1 VFLHPSFS
9 YFFLLL
15 FFYCFTFKKT
25 ERMKKALFTLSLFA
39 SSWSFAQNQLHQV
52 LVVNEGYY
60 DYQTG
65 AILEPVT
72 IGSYNP
78 TTQQYQVVD
87 TLENMRF
94 ASDLVIDGNFYYV
107 AADAKIYKMDL
118 NTHQEIA
125 NVSCPGVRNLA
136 VYQDKLVATR
146 GEYLTTYDSYLHVY
160 NTADLQLIQAIDTVT
175 GPKWATQNIVID
187 GTTAY
192 LAVNNAYEWGNEKG
206 IIGQLNLTNFSYGN
220 EVDLGPNGKNP
231 DNLVKYG
238 SALYTVNNK
247 DWNGTSISKFELA
260 TNTASTV
267 NIANAITGCGT
278 SALRDDKITYQI
290 SMETSLNNFDING
303 MNNIGPVVG
312 INLNFYELAQEPLS
326 GQFYASSTDFFS
338 TGNVY
343 IYDATNTELN
353 QFTVGVS
360 PGTIVFDIRTST
372 GINETTSNF
381 SVSPN
386 PTNDILTIQGK
397 SANDLVSLVDLN
409 GIVVL
414 SNTDATLNIS
424 QLPAGIYYV
433 NINGTCQKV
442 IKL

>member
-1 VFLHPSFS
+1 
-9 YFFLLL
+9 
-15 FFYCFTFKKT
+15 
-25 ERMKKALFTLSLFA
+25 MKKALITLSLFA

-52 LVVNEGYY
+52 LVVNEGFF

-78 TTQQYQVVD
+78 VSQQYQVVD

-107 AADAKIYKMDL
+107 AADSKIFKMDL
-118 NTHQEIA
+118 NSHQEISSVA
-125 NVSCPGVRNLA
+125 CPGVRNLA
-136 VYQDKLVATR
+136 IYQNKLIATR

-160 NTADLQLIQAIDTVT
+160 NTADLQLIQAFDTVT

-192 LAVNNAYEWGNEKG
+192 LVVNNAYEWGNEKG
-206 IIGQLNLTNFSYGN
+206 IIGQLNLSNLSYGS
-220 EVDLGPNGKNP
+220 EVDLGPDGKNP

-260 TNTASTV
+260 NNATSTV
-267 NIANAITGCGT
+267 NIANAVAGCGT
-278 SALRDDKITYQI
+278 SALRDDKLTYQI

-312 INLNFYELAQEPLS
+312 INVNFYELAQEPLS
-326 GQFYASSTDFFS
+326 GQLYASSTDFFS
-338 TGNVY
+338 TGTVY
-343 IYDATNTELN
+343 IYDATNTEIH
-353 QFTVGVS
+353 QFAAGVS
-360 PGTIVFDIRTST
+360 PGTIVFDIRSSA
-372 GINETTSNF
+372 GINEETTNF

-397 SANDLVSLVDLN
+397 SANELVSLVDLN
-409 GIVVL
+409 GTTVL
-414 SNTDATLNIS
+414 SSTASTLNIS

-433 NINGTCQKV
+433 NIHGTSQKV

>member
-1 VFLHPSFS
+1 
-9 YFFLLL
+9 
-15 FFYCFTFKKT
+15 
-25 ERMKKALFTLSLFA
+25 MKKALITLSLFA

-52 LVVNEGYY
+52 LVVNEGSF

-78 TTQQYQVVD
+78 TTQLYQVVD

-94 ASDLVIDGNFYYV
+94 ASDLVIDGNFYFV
-107 AADAKIYKMDL
+107 AADSKIFKMDL

-125 NVSCPGVRNLA
+125 SISCPGVRNLA
-136 VYQDKLVATR
+136 VHQNKLVATR
-146 GEYLTTYDSYLHVY
+146 GEYMTTYDSYLHVY
-160 NTADLQLIQAIDTVT
+160 QTSDLQLIQAFDTVT

-187 GTTAY
+187 GTTAF
-192 LAVNNAYEWGNEKG
+192 LVVNNAYEWGNEKG
-206 IIGQLNLTNFSYGN
+206 IIGQLNLSNLSYGN
-220 EVDLGPNGKNP
+220 EVDLGPDGKNP

-247 DWNGTSISKFELA
+247 DWNGTSISKFDLA
-260 TNTASTV
+260 TNMSSTV
-267 NIANAITGCGT
+267 NIANAIAGCGS

-303 MNNIGPVVG
+303 MNNIGPVNG
-312 INLNFYELAQEPLS
+312 INVNFYELAQEPIS
-326 GQFYASSTDFFS
+326 GEFYASTTDFFS
-338 TGNVY
+338 TGTVF
-343 IYDATNTELN
+343 IYDALNTEVH
-353 QFTVGVS
+353 QFAAGVS
-360 PGTIVFDIRTST
+360 PGTIVFDIRSSA
-372 GINETTSNF
+372 GANETSANF

-397 SANDLVSLVDLN
+397 PANELVSLLDLN
-409 GIVVL
+409 GATVL
-414 SNTDATLNIS
+414 SSTDETLNIS
-424 QLPAGIYYV
+424 VLPSGIYYV
-433 NINGTCQKV
+433 SINGTCQKV

>member
-1 VFLHPSFS
+1 
-9 YFFLLL
+9 
-15 FFYCFTFKKT
+15 
-25 ERMKKALFTLSLFA
+25 MKKALITLSLFA

-52 LVVNEGYY
+52 LVVNEGYF

-78 TTQQYQVVD
+78 TTQLYQVVD

-94 ASDLVIDGNFYYV
+94 ASDLVIDGNFYFV
-107 AADAKIYKMDL
+107 AADSKIFKMDL

-125 NVSCPGVRNLA
+125 SVSCPGVRNLA
-136 VYQDKLVATR
+136 VYQNKLVATR

-160 NTADLQLIQAIDTVT
+160 NTADLQLIQAFDTVI
-175 GPKWATQNIVID
+175 GPKWATQNIVVD

-192 LAVNNAYEWGNEKG
+192 LVVNNAYDWGNEKG
-206 IIGQLNLTNFSYGN
+206 IIGQLNLSNLSYGN
-220 EVDLGPNGKNP
+220 EVDLGPEGKNP

-260 TNTASTV
+260 TNTAATV
-267 NIANAITGCGT
+267 NIANAISGCGT

-290 SMETSLNNFDING
+290 SMETTLNDFDING
-303 MNNIGPVVG
+303 MNNVGPVTG
-312 INLNFYELAQEPLS
+312 INVNFYELAQEPIS

-338 TGNVY
+338 FGTVY
-343 IYDATNTELN
+343 IYDATNTALN
-353 QFTVGVS
+353 QFAVGVS
-360 PGTIVFDIRTST
+360 PGTIVFDIRSSA
-372 GINETTSNF
+372 GINQTTSNF

-386 PTNDILTIQGK
+386 PTMDILTIQGK
-397 SANDLVSLVDLN
+397 SVNELVSLLDLN
-409 GIVVL
+409 GTTVL
-414 SNTDATLNIS
+414 SSTDTSLNIS

>member
-1 VFLHPSFS
+1 
-9 YFFLLL
+9 
-15 FFYCFTFKKT
+15 
-25 ERMKKALFTLSLFA
+25 MKKALITLSLFA

-60 DYQTG
+60 DYQTNV
-65 AILEPVT
+65 ILEPVT

-78 TTQQYQVVD
+78 VSQQYQVVD

-107 AADAKIYKMDL
+107 AADSKIFKMDL
-118 NTHQEIA
+118 NTHQEISSGA
-125 NVSCPGVRNLA
+125 CPGVRNLA
-136 VYQDKLVATR
+136 IYQNKLIATR

-160 NTADLQLIQAIDTVT
+160 NTSDLQLIQAFDTVT

-192 LAVNNAYEWGNEKG
+192 LVVNNAYEWGNEKG
-206 IIGQLNLTNFSYGN
+206 IIGQLNLTNLSYGN
-220 EVDLGPNGKNP
+220 EVDLGPEGKNP

-247 DWNGTSISKFELA
+247 DWTGTSISKFELA
-260 TNTASTV
+260 NNATSTV
-267 NIANAITGCGT
+267 NIANAVAGCGT
-278 SALRDDKITYQI
+278 SALRDDKLTYQI

-303 MNNIGPVVG
+303 MNNIGPVNG

-326 GQFYASSTDFFS
+326 GQLYASSTDFFS
-338 TGNVY
+338 TGTVY
-343 IYDATNTELN
+343 IYDASNTEIH
-353 QFTVGVS
+353 QFAAGVS
-360 PGTIVFDIRTST
+360 PGTIVFDIRSSA
-372 GINETTSNF
+372 GINEETANF

-386 PTNDILTIQGK
+386 PTSDLLTIQGK
-397 SANDLVSLVDLN
+397 STNELVSIVNVN
-409 GIVVL
+409 GTTVL
-414 SNTDATLNIS
+414 SSTDSTFNIS

>member
-1 VFLHPSFS
+1 
-9 YFFLLL
+9 
-15 FFYCFTFKKT
+15 
-25 ERMKKALFTLSLFA
+25 MKKALITLSLFA

-60 DYQTG
+60 DYQTN

-78 TTQQYQVVD
+78 VSQQYQIVD

-107 AADAKIYKMDL
+107 AADSKIFKMDL

-125 NVSCPGVRNLA
+125 SVTCPGVRNLA
-136 VYQDKLVATR
+136 VYQNKLIATR

-160 NTADLQLIQAIDTVT
+160 NTADLQLIQAFDTVT
-175 GPKWATQNIVID
+175 GPKWATQNIVVD
-187 GTTAY
+187 GSMAY
-192 LAVNNAYEWGNEKG
+192 LVVNNAYEWGNEKG
-206 IIGQLNLTNFSYGN
+206 IIGQLDLSSLSYGN
-220 EVDLGPNGKNP
+220 EVDLGPDGRNP

-247 DWNGTSISKFELA
+247 DWTGTSISKFDLVTA
-260 TNTASTV
+260 TPSTV

-290 SMETSLNNFDING
+290 SSEIVLNNFDLVG
-303 MNNIGPVVG
+303 MNNDGPVSG
-312 INLNFYELAQEPLS
+312 ANLNFYELAQEPLS

-338 TGNVY
+338 TGTVY
-343 IYDATNTELN
+343 IYDATNTEIH
-353 QFTVGVS
+353 QFAAGVS
-360 PGTIVFDIRTST
+360 PGTIVFDIRSSVGMT
-372 GINETTSNF
+372 ETKTNF

-386 PTNDILTIQGK
+386 PTNDLLTIHGK
-397 SANDLVSLVDLN
+397 STNDLVSLIDLT
-409 GIVVL
+409 GTTVL
-414 SNTDATLNIS
+414 LSTDSTFNIS

>member
-1 VFLHPSFS
+1 
-9 YFFLLL
+9 
-15 FFYCFTFKKT
+15 
-25 ERMKKALFTLSLFA
+25 MKKALITLSLFA
-39 SSWSFAQNQLHQV
+39 STWSFAQNQLHQV
-52 LVVNEGYY
+52 LVVNEGYF

-78 TTQQYQVVD
+78 TTQLYQVVD

-94 ASDLVIDGNFYYV
+94 ASDLVIDGNFYFV
-107 AADAKIYKMDL
+107 AADSKIFKMDL

-125 NVSCPGVRNLA
+125 SVSCPGVRNLA
-136 VYQDKLVATR
+136 VYQNKLVATR

-160 NTADLQLIQAIDTVT
+160 NTADLQLIQAFDTVI
-175 GPKWATQNIVID
+175 GPKWATQNIVVD

-192 LAVNNAYEWGNEKG
+192 LVVNNAYDWGNEKG
-206 IIGQLNLTNFSYGN
+206 IIGQLNLSNLSYGN
-220 EVDLGPNGKNP
+220 EVDLGPEGKNP

-260 TNTASTV
+260 TNTAATV
-267 NIANAITGCGT
+267 NIANAISGCGT

-290 SMETSLNNFDING
+290 SMETTLNDFDING
-303 MNNIGPVVG
+303 MNNVGPVTG
-312 INLNFYELAQEPLS
+312 INVNFYELAQEPIS

-338 TGNVY
+338 FGTVY
-343 IYDATNTELN
+343 IYDATNTALN
-353 QFTVGVS
+353 QFAVGVS
-360 PGTIVFDIRTST
+360 PGTIVFDIRSSA
-372 GINETTSNF
+372 GINQTTSNF

-397 SANDLVSLVDLN
+397 SVNELVSLLDLN
-409 GIVVL
+409 GTTVL
-414 SNTDATLNIS
+414 SSTDTSLNIS
-424 QLPAGIYYV
+424 ELPAGIYYV
-433 NINGTCQKV
+433 SITGTCQKV
-442 IKL
+442 IKR